1 MILHIHLFI
10 TLQDNL
16 TNMGDLITML
26 ELLQKLE
33 NGKLIPSDQIE
44 KVAKILKN
52 TLEKSLSPGVYQ
64 ILDNLLNQVDADST
78 NPLYIDII

>member
-44 KVAKILKN
+44 KVAKVLKN
-52 TLEKSLSPGVYQ
+52 TLEKSLSPGVYAT
-64 ILDNLLNQVDADST
+64 LDDLLNQVDSNDT

>member
-1 MILHIHLFI
+1 
-10 TLQDNL
+10 
-16 TNMGDLITML
+16 ML

-33 NGKLIPSDQIE
+33 NGKLIPEDQIE

-64 ILDNLLNQVDADST
+64 ILDDLLNQVDGNST
-78 NPLYIDII
+78 NHLYIDII

>member
-1 MILHIHLFI
+1 
-10 TLQDNL
+10 
-16 TNMGDLITML
+16 ML

-33 NGKLIPSDQIE
+33 NGKLIPEDQIE

-52 TLEKSLSPGVYQ
+52 TLEKSLSPGVYST
-64 ILDNLLNQVDADST
+64 LDDLLNQVDADST

>member
-52 TLEKSLSPGVYQ
+52 TLEKSLSPGVYST
-64 ILDNLLNQVDADST
+64 LDDLLNQVDADST

>member
-1 MILHIHLFI
+1 
-10 TLQDNL
+10 
-16 TNMGDLITML
+16 ML

-33 NGKLIPSDQIE
+33 DGKLIPSDQIE
-44 KVAKILKN
+44 KVDKVLKN

-64 ILDNLLNQVDADST
+64 ILDDLLNQVDGNST

>member
-10 TLQDNL
+10 TLQDNSI
-16 TNMGDLITML
+16 NMGDLITML

-44 KVAKILKN
+44 KVAKILEN
-52 TLEKSLSPGVYQ
+52 TLEKSLSPGVYAT
-64 ILDNLLNQVDADST
+64 LNDLLNQVDSNDT

>member
-10 TLQDNL
+10 TLQDNY
-16 TNMGDLITML
+16 NMGDLITML

-33 NGKLIPSDQIE
+33 NGKLIPSDQTE
-44 KVAKILKN
+44 KVAKVLKN

-64 ILDNLLNQVDADST
+64 ILDELLNQVNGNST

>member
-1 MILHIHLFI
+1 
-10 TLQDNL
+10 
-16 TNMGDLITML
+16 MGDLITML

-33 NGKLIPSDQIE
+33 NGKLIPEDQIE

-52 TLEKSLSPGVYQ
+52 TLEKSLSPGVYST
-64 ILDNLLNQVDADST
+64 LDDLLNQVDGNST

>member
-1 MILHIHLFI
+1 
-10 TLQDNL
+10 
-16 TNMGDLITML
+16 MGDLITML

-44 KVAKILKN
+44 KVAKVLEN

-64 ILDNLLNQVDADST
+64 ILDNLLNQVNGNST

>member
-1 MILHIHLFI
+1 
-10 TLQDNL
+10 
-16 TNMGDLITML
+16 MGDLITML

-33 NGKLIPSDQIE
+33 NGKLIPEDQIE

-64 ILDNLLNQVDADST
+64 ILDDLLNQVDADST

>member
-1 MILHIHLFI
+1 
-10 TLQDNL
+10 
-16 TNMGDLITML
+16 MGDLITML

-33 NGKLIPSDQIE
+33 NGKLIPEDQIE
-44 KVAKILKN
+44 KVAKVLKN

-64 ILDNLLNQVDADST
+64 ILDNLLNQVDGNST

>member
-1 MILHIHLFI
+1 
-10 TLQDNL
+10 
-16 TNMGDLITML
+16 MGDLITML

-33 NGKLIPSDQIE
+33 DGKLIPSDQIE
-44 KVAKILKN
+44 KVAKVLKN

-64 ILDNLLNQVDADST
+64 ILDNLLNQVDGNST

>member
-1 MILHIHLFI
+1 
-10 TLQDNL
+10 
-16 TNMGDLITML
+16 ML

-33 NGKLIPSDQIE
+33 DGKLIPEDQIE

>member
-1 MILHIHLFI
+1 MIKGTIKDYTI
-10 TLQDNL
+10 T
-16 TNMGDLITML
+16 TL
-26 ELLQKLE
+26 E
-33 NGKLIPSDQIE
+33 DQIE
-44 KVAKILKN
+44 KVAKVLKN

>member
-10 TLQDNL
+10 TLQDNF
-16 TNMGDLITML
+16 NMGDLITML

-33 NGKLIPSDQIE
+33 NGKLIPEDQIE

-64 ILDNLLNQVDADST
+64 ILDDLLNQVDGNST

>member
-44 KVAKILKN
+44 KVAKILKD

-64 ILDNLLNQVDADST
+64 ILDNLLNQVDGNST

>member
-1 MILHIHLFI
+1 
-10 TLQDNL
+10 
-16 TNMGDLITML
+16 MGDLITML

-33 NGKLIPSDQIE
+33 NGKLIPEDQIE

>member
-10 TLQDNL
+10 TLQDNS
-16 TNMGDLITML
+16 NMVDLITML

-64 ILDNLLNQVDADST
+64 ILDNLLNQVDGNST

>member
-10 TLQDNL
+10 TLQDNF
-16 TNMGDLITML
+16 NMGDLITML

-33 NGKLIPSDQIE
+33 NGKLIPEDQIE
-44 KVAKILKN
+44 KVAKVLKN

-64 ILDNLLNQVDADST
+64 ILDNLLNQVDGNST

>member
-1 MILHIHLFI
+1 
-10 TLQDNL
+10 
-16 TNMGDLITML
+16 MGDLITML

-44 KVAKILKN
+44 NVAKILKN

-64 ILDNLLNQVDADST
+64 ILDDLLNQVDGNST

>member
-10 TLQDNL
+10 TLQDNF
-16 TNMGDLITML
+16 NMGDLITML

-33 NGKLIPSDQIE
+33 DGKLIPSDQIE
-44 KVAKILKN
+44 KVAKVLKN

-64 ILDNLLNQVDADST
+64 ILDDLLNQVDGNST

>member
-1 MILHIHLFI
+1 
-10 TLQDNL
+10 
-16 TNMGDLITML
+16 ML
-26 ELLQKLE
+26 ELLQKLV
-33 NGKLIPSDQIE
+33 NGKLIPEDQIE

>member
-1 MILHIHLFI
+1 
-10 TLQDNL
+10 
-16 TNMGDLITML
+16 ML

-33 NGKLIPSDQIE
+33 NGKLIPEDQIE
-44 KVAKILKN
+44 KVAKVLKN

-64 ILDNLLNQVDADST
+64 ILDELLNQVDGNST

>member
-1 MILHIHLFI
+1 MP
-10 TLQDNL
+10 
-16 TNMGDLITML
+16 

-33 NGKLIPSDQIE
+33 NGKLIPEDQIE

-64 ILDNLLNQVDADST
+64 ILDDLLNQVDADST

>member
-1 MILHIHLFI
+1 
-10 TLQDNL
+10 
-16 TNMGDLITML
+16 MGDLITML

-33 NGKLIPSDQIE
+33 DGKLIPEDQIE

-64 ILDNLLNQVDADST
+64 ILDDLLNQVDGNST

>member
-1 MILHIHLFI
+1 
-10 TLQDNL
+10 
-16 TNMGDLITML
+16 MGDLITML

-33 NGKLIPSDQIE
+33 DGKLIPEDQIE
-44 KVAKILKN
+44 KVAKVLKN

>member
-1 MILHIHLFI
+1 
-10 TLQDNL
+10 
-16 TNMGDLITML
+16 MGDLITIL

-33 NGKLIPSDQIE
+33 NGKLIPEDQIE
-44 KVAKILKN
+44 KVAKVLKN

-64 ILDNLLNQVDADST
+64 ILDNLLNQVDGNST

>member
-1 MILHIHLFI
+1 
-10 TLQDNL
+10 
-16 TNMGDLITML
+16 ML

-33 NGKLIPSDQIE
+33 NGKLIPEDQIE
-44 KVAKILKN
+44 KVAKVLKN

-64 ILDNLLNQVDADST
+64 ILGDLLNQVDGNST

>member
-1 MILHIHLFI
+1 
-10 TLQDNL
+10 
-16 TNMGDLITML
+16 ML

-33 NGKLIPSDQIE
+33 NGKLIPEDQIE
-44 KVAKILKN
+44 KVAKVLKN

>member
-1 MILHIHLFI
+1 MILHLHLFI

-33 NGKLIPSDQIE
+33 NGKLIPEDQIE

-52 TLEKSLSPGVYQ
+52 TLEKSLSPGVYST
-64 ILDNLLNQVDADST
+64 LDNLLNQVDGNST

>member
-16 TNMGDLITML
+16 INMGDLITML

-44 KVAKILKN
+44 KVAKVLKN
-52 TLEKSLSPGVYQ
+52 TLEKSLSPGVYVT
-64 ILDNLLNQVDADST
+64 LDDLLNQVDSNDT

>member
-10 TLQDNL
+10 TLQDNS
-16 TNMGDLITML
+16 NMGDLITML

-44 KVAKILKN
+44 KVAKVLKN
-52 TLEKSLSPGVYQ
+52 TLEKSLSPGVYST
-64 ILDNLLNQVDADST
+64 LDSFPSLTTRFKSQSLSSFT
-78 NPLYIDII
+78 

>member
-1 MILHIHLFI
+1 
-10 TLQDNL
+10 
-16 TNMGDLITML
+16 MGDLITML

-33 NGKLIPSDQIE
+33 DGKLIPEDQIKE
-44 KVAKILKN
+44 VAEILKN

-64 ILDNLLNQVDADST
+64 ILDDLLNQVDGNST

>member
-1 MILHIHLFI
+1 
-10 TLQDNL
+10 
-16 TNMGDLITML
+16 MGDLITML

-33 NGKLIPSDQIE
+33 NGKLIPEDQIE

-64 ILDNLLNQVDADST
+64 ILDDLLNQVDGNST
-78 NPLYIDII
+78 NHLYIDII

>member
-33 NGKLIPSDQIE
+33 NGKLIPEDQIE
-44 KVAKILKN
+44 KVAKVLKN

-64 ILDNLLNQVDADST
+64 ILDDLLNQVNGNST